1 MHFQEI
7 YVEYFIDIEN
17 INIEIP
23 RRVTDFFGWIFVKN
37 TICNFIK
44 YSMLNEIIFS
54 LKILMLSTFNNE
66 NGGRISMKTWK
77 L

>member
-7 YVEYFIDIEN
+7 YVGYFIDIEN

-54 LKILMLSTFNNE
+54 LKILMLSTFSNE
-66 NGGRISMKTWK
+66 NGDRISMKTWK

>member
-66 NGGRISMKTWK
+66 NGDRISMKTWK